1 MDSRNVT
8 AHLADHLAIRSLL
21 DRYTDAMN
29 RRDWPALERTF
40 CRDGS
45 WEAGGPAMP
54 AMSYRFDGASACAKG
69 IAGLVDPLSLCIQSN
84 HAPSI
89 TIDGDRATATST
101 INELVI
107 APGASHRTTIWG
119 MYFDEMARDVDGEWR
134 FRSRLF
140 RFAWIDAEAGPGQ
153 VIAQPPRP

>member
-21 DRYTDAMN
+21 DRYTDARN
-29 RRDWPALERTF
+29 RRDWPALERAF

-69 IAGLVDPLSLCIQSN
+69 IAGLVDPLPLCIQSN
-84 HAPSI
+84 RLTIAAWGTTAPL
-89 TIDGDRATATST
+89 GRPV
-101 INELVI
+101 E
-107 APGASHRTTIWG
+107 P
-119 MYFDEMARDVDGEWR
+119 DV
-134 FRSRLF
+134 
-140 RFAWIDAEAGPGQ
+140 
-153 VIAQPPRP
+153 